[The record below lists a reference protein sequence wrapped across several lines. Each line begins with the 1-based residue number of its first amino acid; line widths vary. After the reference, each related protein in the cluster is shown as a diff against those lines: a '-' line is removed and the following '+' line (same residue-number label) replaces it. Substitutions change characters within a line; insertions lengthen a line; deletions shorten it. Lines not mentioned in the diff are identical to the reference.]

1 MTYYETL
8 YIVHPALES
17 GRLKDII
24 LSIDNNIKNI
34 GGDIIS
40 IDLWGKKKLAYL
52 IDKEKYGTY
61 VKIQFSGKNDC
72 AQKLGIELEHN
83 SNILSHLTISI
94 KENDL
99 VKQENDLDTQIAGQ
113 SREAQ
118 RIDSRLE
125 ATDKK
130 NSPENKQPSE
140 NDKIHSAVITESEEE
155 PVEKSVET
163 SGEED
168 PVMVNDENYSSDPS
182 KAKETDASEIIT
194 ESVKENQKNV
204 DETSTITEKE

>member
-99 VKQENDLDTQIAGQ
+99 VKQENDLDTQIAGH
-113 SREAQ
+113 SR
-118 RIDSRLE
+118 DL
-125 ATDKK
+125 KK
-130 NSPENKQPSE
+130 INVGDTRNALKSPSE
-140 NDKIHSAVITESEEE
+140 NLSPSNDNVQSSDSKANHIEDSASTDVNDQVEGEIDGDKEVLDQNKINSEEITE
-155 PVEKSVET
+155 
-163 SGEED
+163 
-168 PVMVNDENYSSDPS
+168 
-182 KAKETDASEIIT
+182 ASEG
-194 ESVKENQKNV
+194 E
-204 DETSTITEKE
+204 